1 MIHRRPLVFLVPVV
15 VLIGIVGF
23 CFVRETPS
31 REFADDWNR
40 PIPAEFLPLTDA
52 GALELA
58 KKERLGLSI
67 DQSIEPRVDRIDER
81 IVVRLPLWTSG
92 RYLGLADDWI
102 SVWFDETKGCIIRS
116 PNAISQTEAFELA
129 KKAVAD
135 IAYDKSAEPSVERG
149 SSVFKVTFWQPPD
162 PELPGKTFFAAIVWV
177 NAETGAVIETEVA
190 ED

>member
-1 MIHRRPLVFLVPVV
+1 MIPGRPFVFLVPVV
-15 VLIGIVGF
+15 VIGIVGF
-23 CFVRETPS
+23 CFVREKPS
-31 REFADDWNR
+31 EEFADDWNR
-40 PIPAEFLPLTDA
+40 PIPAEFLPLTDVV
-52 GALELA
+52 ALELA

-67 DQSIEPRVDRIDER
+67 DQSIEPKIDRMEDRV
-81 IVVRLPLWTSG
+81 VVRLPLWTSG
-92 RYLGLADDWI
+92 RYLGMTDDWI

-135 IAYDKSAEPSVERG
+135 IVYDKSLAPSIECG
-149 SSVFKVTFWQPPD
+149 SSVFKITFWQSSNSKSS
-162 PELPGKTFFAAIVWV
+162 GKTYFAAIVWV